1 MIIAVDIGNSSIT
14 IGYFTADG
22 LLVQKNNTHPQKSA
36 AEYRRI
42 ADKFLLWNHIE
53 KKQFGVIISSVVSGF
68 SAILEET
75 FRQLAPR
82 EEVTII
88 TASHKMDSGLRFDVK
103 NPGALGTDRIANAVA
118 AFARHK
124 SPVAVVDFGTA
135 TTVTVVDRQ
144 ASFAGGAIMPGIGLM
159 NEVLEKGTS
168 KLAKVTPEPPVS
180 ALGKDTSGSILAG
193 LFYGTAGAVERI
205 LSEIERERDEHF
217 FVVITG
223 GYGPM
228 VERFIKRPHEINPS
242 LTLEGL
248 KILYEKNRPS

>member
-1 MIIAVDIGNSSIT
+1 VIIAVDIGNSSIN
-14 IGYFTADG
+14 IGYFTGRG
-22 LLVQKNNTHPQKSA
+22 LVVQKNETHPPKSA
-36 AEYRRI
+36 DEYRRA
-42 ADKFLLWNHIE
+42 ADSFLLRNHIE
-53 KKQFGVIISSVVSGF
+53 KKHFGVIISSVVSGF
-68 SAILEET
+68 SAVLEET

-88 TASHKMDSGLRFDVK
+88 TASHKMDSGLRFSVK

-118 AFARHK
+118 AFARYE

-135 TTVTVVDRQ
+135 TTITVVDSQ
-144 ASFAGGAIMPGIGLM
+144 AFLAGGAIMPGIGLM

-168 KLAKVTPEPPVS
+168 KLVRVAPEPPVS

-205 LSEIERERDEHF
+205 LSEIERERDEQLS
-217 FVVITG
+217 VVITG
-223 GYGPM
+223 GYGQM
-228 VERFIKRPHEINPS
+228 VGSFIKRPHEMNPS

-248 KILYEKNRPS
+248 KILYEKNKPS